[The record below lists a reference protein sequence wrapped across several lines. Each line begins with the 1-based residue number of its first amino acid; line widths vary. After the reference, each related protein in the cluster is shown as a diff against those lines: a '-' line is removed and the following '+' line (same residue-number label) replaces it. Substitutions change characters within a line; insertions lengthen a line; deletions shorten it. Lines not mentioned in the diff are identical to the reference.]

1 MSSLLVLVC
10 AAATLQLAQAA
21 VVAVEHRILILTQPS
36 WSYTD
41 AITTVMDGYG
51 MPYDV
56 VPFISQPD
64 FNMTTLLVKADG
76 TGKYRYAS

>member
-1 MSSLLVLVC
+1 MSSLFLLLW
-10 AAATLQLAQAA
+10 AMTALQQANAA
-21 VVAVEHRILILTQPS
+21 VIAVEHRILVLTQPS
-36 WSYTD
+36 WSYID

-64 FNMTTLLVKADG
+64 FNMTALLVKADG
-76 TGKYRYAS
+76 TGKYR